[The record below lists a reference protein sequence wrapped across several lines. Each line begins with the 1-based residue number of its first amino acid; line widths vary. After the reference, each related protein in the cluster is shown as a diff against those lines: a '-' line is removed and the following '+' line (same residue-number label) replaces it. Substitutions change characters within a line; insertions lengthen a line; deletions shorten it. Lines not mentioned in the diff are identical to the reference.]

1 LLINLPYARAG
12 YDFKDIELKK
22 TFSKYL
28 WYMPDTSIQHEFKE
42 YYYKRE
48 VFDILLAEE
57 KRRKKQ

>member
-1 LLINLPYARAG
+1 
-12 YDFKDIELKK
+12 
-22 TFSKYL
+22 
-28 WYMPDTSIQHEFKE
+28 MPDTSIQHEFKE